1 MVTDPI
7 ADMIIQLKN
16 ASSVKRSS
24 VSLPY
29 SKEKQ
34 AIAEILEREGYLKA
48 VTKKGKKIKKMI
60 EVELIYPEGRPKI
73 RGVKRVSKP
82 SRRVY
87 ISYKAA
93 RPVKSGYGLAI
104 ITTPKGI
111 LTDSEARKEK
121 VGGEL
126 LFNIW

>member
-16 ASSVKRSS
+16 ASSVKRAS

-48 VTKKGKKIKKMI
+48 VTKKGKKIKKTI
-60 EVELIYPEGRPKI
+60 EVELIYPEGKAKI

>member
-1 MVTDPI
+1 
-7 ADMIIQLKN
+7 
-16 ASSVKRSS
+16 
-24 VSLPY
+24 
-29 SKEKQ
+29 
-34 AIAEILEREGYLKA
+34 
-48 VTKKGKKIKKMI
+48 MI
-60 EVELIYPEGRPKI
+60 EVELIYPEGKPKI

-87 ISYKAA
+87 ISYKDA

>member
-7 ADMIIQLKN
+7 ADMITQLKN
-16 ASSVKRSS
+16 ASSVKRAN

-60 EVELIYPEGRPKI
+60 EVELIYPEGKPKI

-87 ISYKAA
+87 ISYKDA